1 MKYTVVALA
10 SLAAFSFAGCGYHVS
25 GHADLVP
32 QNIKTIAI
40 PAVGNLT
47 THYKLSDKLAAKLT
61 REFISRTRYRVVSE
75 PDQADAVLKAAV
87 ISYFAYPVVSEQ
99 ASGRATTAQMNVT
112 LQVSLTERGT
122 GKVLFNRPNM
132 DMRQRYEI
140 STNQLA
146 YFEESDAALDRMSG
160 EVARSV
166 VSAILEMF

>member
-1 MKYTVVALA
+1 
-10 SLAAFSFAGCGYHVS
+10 
-25 GHADLVP
+25 
-32 QNIKTIAI
+32 
-40 PAVGNLT
+40 
-47 THYKLSDKLAAKLT
+47 
-61 REFISRTRYRVVSE
+61 
-75 PDQADAVLKAAV
+75 
-87 ISYFAYPVVSEQ
+87 
-99 ASGRATTAQMNVT
+99 MNVT
-112 LQVSLTERGT
+112 LQVSLTDRAT